1 MKILFFA
8 LSISFLMATGK
19 HASQDTSIIESV
31 IDAVTDLEKIEK
43 KVVHKIAAE
52 IGLEEIPTNKV
63 ELIIFIHGTIK
74 PPEISFSSL
83 MKIMADKVDGTIYGR
98 ATEHMRK
105 DAFFY
110 RGQPIQ
116 ELGLKPIT
124 IAPEGTLDVTT
135 RTAQT
140 IVDIYN
146 FQYGLQEQKPS
157 KRLYYTFGWNG
168 LLSESK
174 RYEAARDLCGSLQK
188 EIERLKNQHFNPIIT
203 LVTYSHGGN
212 VALYLSSIQAEK
224 EQSSDPLSIDTLVL
238 LACPIQKETD
248 YLVADPMF
256 KKVYNIFS
264 TEDFIQQWD
273 LFSSREQFFS
283 QRMFKDRKK
292 FKVPSKVVQIR
303 VRVTKKIRCITP
315 DNIKDDI
322 DTLIN
327 LPLKCFEHRDPGH
340 MEIGGFSWGNYWYR
354 DIFPLFPLPII
365 ALIPTIITTTNTA
378 LPKSTDLVF
387 DFIPHLNCALL
398 TDNNSKQK
406 SLKVLWS
413 QKERIELWNTIS
425 SSIPLDFTFYN
436 QEEHIAK
443 ALQQARNE
451 FYSTKDG
458 RKYRKPHSRTLARLL
473 RKADKNEFDTNP
485 LIAQSKKHYG
495 KAHRFTHYNII

>member
-1 MKILFFA
+1 MKTVFFFFG
-8 LSISFLMATGK
+8 FLVSSLLVAESESHLKLIPETATP
-19 HASQDTSIIESV
+19 AP
-31 IDAVTDLEKIEK
+31 
-43 KVVHKIAAE
+43 AE
-52 IGLEEIPTNKV
+52 NV

-124 IAPEGTLDVTT
+124 MAPEGTLDVTT

-146 FQYGLQEQKPS
+146 FQYGLQEHKLS

-168 LLSESK
+168 LLSGSK
-174 RYEAARDLCGSLQK
+174 RYEAARDLYTSLQQ
-188 EIERLKNQHFNPIIT
+188 EIERLKNQHLNPRIT

-212 VALYLSSIQAEK
+212 VALYLASIQAKK
-224 EQSSDPLSIDTLVL
+224 EQEEPIAHPLVIDTLVL

-248 YLVADPMF
+248 YLVADAMF

-283 QRMFKDRKK
+283 QRMFKDRRK
-292 FKVPSKVVQIR
+292 FKVPRKVIQIR

-327 LPLKCFEHRDPGH
+327 VPLKCFEHRDPGH

-365 ALIPTIITTTNTA
+365 ALIPTIITTADTI
-378 LPKSTDLVF
+378 LPNSSNLVF
-387 DFIPHLNCALL
+387 DFIPYLNCALL
-398 TDNNSKQK
+398 SDNNSRQK

-413 QKERIELWNTIS
+413 QQERIELWNNIS

-451 FYSTKDG
+451 FYSKKDG

-473 RKADKNEFDTNP
+473 RKADQNEFDTHS
-485 LIAQSKKHYG
+485 IVAQSKKHYG
-495 KAHRFTHYNII
+495 KAHRFTHYKVT